1 MSPATC
7 NCTAITTGSL
17 ELRKIVGTAK
27 IVIDEIASK
36 KPDENSEIL
45 NGHTTPLFL
54 RIVLDGSLSKN
65 IK

>member
-1 MSPATC
+1 M
-7 NCTAITTGSL
+7 
-17 ELRKIVGTAK
+17 RKIVVGTAK

-54 RIVLDGSLSKN
+54 RIVLDESLSKN